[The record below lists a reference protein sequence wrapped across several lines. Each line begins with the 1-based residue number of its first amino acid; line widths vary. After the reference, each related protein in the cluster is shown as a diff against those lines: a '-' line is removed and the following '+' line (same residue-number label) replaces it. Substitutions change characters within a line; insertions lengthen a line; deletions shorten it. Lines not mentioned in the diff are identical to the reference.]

1 MQYDLIRSSIKNV
14 YIQIKDG
21 KVIVKAPKRFSETQ
35 IDEIVRKKQDWIER
49 NLQKSQKKQ
58 ERKAKYTREQF
69 IQVVEE
75 NVKELMKM
83 TGLRPKRVRVK
94 EIKYAWGTCSSKQNI
109 TINQKLIC
117 YPKEVIRYV
126 ILHELAHLKYMNHG
140 KEFWNLVETY
150 MPDYKEIKKELKE

>member
-1 MQYDLIRSSIKNV
+1 MQYDLIRSNIKNV

-21 KVIVKAPKRFSETQ
+21 KVIVKAPKRLSETQ

-75 NVKELMKM
+75 NVKELMQI
-83 TGLRPKRVRVK
+83 TALRPKRVRVK

-140 KEFWNLVETY
+140 KEFWKLVETY
-150 MPDYKEIKKELKE
+150 MPDYKKIKKELKE

>member
-1 MQYDLIRSSIKNV
+1 MQYDLIRSNIKNV
-14 YIQIKDG
+14 YIQIKYG
-21 KVIVKAPKRFSETQ
+21 KVIVKAPKRLSEKQ
-35 IDEIVRKKQDWIER
+35 IDEIVRKKQDWIEK

-58 ERKAKYTREQF
+58 ERKAKYTKEQF

-75 NVKELMKM
+75 NAKELMKM

-117 YPKEVIRYV
+117 YPEEVIRYV

-150 MPDYKEIKKELKE
+150 MPYYKEIKKELKE

>member
-1 MQYDLIRSSIKNV
+1 MQYDLIRSNIKNV
-14 YIQIKDG
+14 YIQIKYG
-21 KVIVKAPKRFSETQ
+21 KVIVKAPKRLSEKQ
-35 IDEIVRKKQDWIER
+35 IDEIVRKKQDWIEKS
-49 NLQKSQKKQ
+49 LQKSQKKQ
-58 ERKAKYTREQF
+58 ERKAKYTKEQF

-75 NVKELMKM
+75 NAKELMKM

-117 YPKEVIRYV
+117 YPEEVIRYV

-150 MPDYKEIKKELKE
+150 MPYYKEIKKELKE